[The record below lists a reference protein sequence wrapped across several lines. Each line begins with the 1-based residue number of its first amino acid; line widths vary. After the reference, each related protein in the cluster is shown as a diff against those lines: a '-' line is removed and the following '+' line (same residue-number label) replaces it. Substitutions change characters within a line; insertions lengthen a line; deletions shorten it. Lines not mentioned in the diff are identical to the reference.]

1 MGLSGLEGDSYFS
14 SIRSEVEV
22 CKFLSLFN
30 LKIVRVKDL
39 NTKYNAKDE

>member
-1 MGLSGLEGDSYFS
+1 MPFS
-14 SIRSEVEV
+14 SIRSEVAV
-22 CKFLSLFN
+22 YKYLSHFN